1 MNPVIIYA
9 VVILLATSSSCA
21 VRERIPL
28 SVGEFPHESIRC
40 VELNQPSGAL
50 VLHEFSNRTEESDLG
65 LARSVPAFS
74 HLYSSRGYVV
84 VFGDNRVYWFNS
96 RLNLIQEYDAS
107 DLGFSENYR
116 LAFSGVSI
124 VEDVLSFFV
133 SSFEESGVRIN
144 DYLVQVDREGL
155 LVDKKDV
162 GLVTDWAIIR
172 NPTFDGGYAAAVMGD
187 SGLSYLDLEV
197 VQSDEVI
204 SMFRYGGRE
213 WSYSVRKYDGLGL
226 LYDSGER
233 IVFETNTNLYR
244 FKSQGDAYCIDDVL
258 YYFDEDLSLHVFDL
272 LTGTNLDSYEFSDFI
287 DDTPPRA
294 SILGQNQSGQMVAV
308 LSFGLERVLI
318 LIDLELA
325 RYKELDRFVGS
336 EIGLLKAT
344 DGELRGGQTQNIKT
358 TNP

>member
-1 MNPVIIYA
+1 MNPVIISA
-9 VVILLATSSSCA
+9 AVILLATSSSCA
-21 VRERIPL
+21 VRERIQL
-28 SVGEFPHESIRC
+28 SVEEFPHESIRC

-50 VLHEFSNRTEESDLG
+50 VLHEFSNRTKEGDLG
-65 LARSVPAFS
+65 LARSVPVFS
-74 HLYSSRGYVV
+74 HLYSSDGYVV
-84 VFGDNRVYWFNS
+84 VFGGNRAYWFNA
-96 RLNLIQEYDAS
+96 RLNLIHEFGAS
-107 DLGFSENYR
+107 DLGLSENNR
-116 LAFSGVSI
+116 LDFTGVSI
-124 VEDVLSFFV
+124 VGDVLSFFV
-133 SSFEESGVRIN
+133 SNFEESGVRIN

-197 VQSDEVI
+197 IQSEKVI

-233 IVFETNTNLYR
+233 IVFETNTDLYR
-244 FKSQGDAYCIDDVL
+244 FKSQGEAYCIDGAL
-258 YYFDEDLSLHVFDL
+258 YYFDENLSLHVFDL
-272 LTGTNLDSYEFSDFI
+272 LTGSNLDSYEFSDFI
-287 DDTPPRA
+287 DDSPLRA
-294 SILGQNQSGQMVAV
+294 SILGQSQSGQLVAV
-308 LSFGLERVLI
+308 LSSGLERVLI

-336 EIGLLKAT
+336 EIALLKET
-344 DGELRGGQTQNIKT
+344 EKGVVPLCL
-358 TNP
+358 